1 MDDNVLRDGLP
12 ALALLALA
20 WGILWILARR
30 WVARLQASASLLVSY
45 GASSLA
51 TGAAL
56 FVLGRYG
63 ASPASIGVVILL
75 GLAAML
81 AACLGIQR
89 EVIEPTRVLDEQL
102 AQAADG
108 DLDRLA
114 EAHLHG
120 TVGGI
125 ARRVSLVFNQ
135 LRTTVVEVQI
145 GAQDLFGAGEAI
157 LAVMGQQSAG
167 VDAQIAAVAETT
179 ATVEQVKASAQQATQ
194 LAESVAATAREAD
207 RIAAEG
213 VSAIQDAT
221 GGMTHIRER
230 VESIADQ
237 ILALSEQSQQIGEII
252 TTVGDLADQSNMLA
266 LNAAIE
272 AARAGEHGR
281 GFAVVAQEIRVL
293 AEQSKLATAQ
303 VRTILSDIQ
312 RVTNAAV
319 MATEQGTKGVDA
331 GARLIDR
338 AGETITGLAEV
349 IQDASISAQQITAA
363 VQQHSIGMDQIVAA
377 MIDIQRVTEQN
388 GAAGSASR
396 QAAEAL
402 IELAHRLTTS
412 VQRYQATATA
422 GDIGRMTL
430 VTRAPG
436 PAAPT
441 AAFDFSSEMAA

>member
-1 MDDNVLRDGLP
+1 MDDNMLRDGLA
-12 ALALLALA
+12 ALALMALA
-20 WGILWILARR
+20 WGSLGTLARR
-30 WVARLQASASLLVSY
+30 FGGNQAGASLLVTY
-45 GASSLA
+45 AISSLA
-51 TGAAL
+51 TGTAL
-56 FVLGRYG
+56 FLLGRLG
-63 ASPASIGVVILL
+63 ASPLSVLVVILL
-75 GLAAML
+75 GAGALVV
-81 AACLGIQR
+81 ACLGIQR
-89 EVIEPTRVLDEQL
+89 EVIMPSRVLDDQL

-108 DLDRLA
+108 DLDSLA
-114 EAHLHG
+114 EAHLNG

-125 ARRVSLVFNQ
+125 AQRVSLVFNR
-135 LRTTVVEVQI
+135 LRATVVEVQI

-157 LAVMGQQSAG
+157 LTVMAQQSAG
-167 VDAQIAAVAETT
+167 VGAQIAAVAETT
-179 ATVEQVKASAQQATQ
+179 ATVEEVKASAQQATQ

-207 RIAAEG
+207 RIAAVG
-213 VSAIQDAT
+213 VGAIQDAT
-221 GGMTHIRER
+221 VGMTHIRER

-331 GARLIDR
+331 GAKLIDR
-338 AGETITGLAEV
+338 AGETIVGLAMV
-349 IQDASISAQQITAA
+349 IQDTSTSAQQITVS

-388 GAAGSASR
+388 GSAGVASR

-402 IELAHRLTTS
+402 IELAQRLNAS
-412 VQRYQATATA
+412 VQRYHATPNAP
-422 GDIGRMTL
+422 DIIHLPPRSPDASVG
-430 VTRAPG
+430 
-436 PAAPT
+436 
-441 AAFDFSSEMAA
+441 FDFSSEMAA